1 MTPRQKKPNYYHIGS
16 LEKGIKLLKILAAGG
31 AMSLEEIATEAK
43 MDRSG
48 CHRYLLTF
56 RDLGL
61 LSKHANSGYRLTTG
75 LFEIAMMYINRLG
88 IRQIARPFME
98 ELSSKY
104 NETVNLVVRN
114 GDQVV
119 FLNKVEGSHQY
130 RMDIAVGTSHPIYC
144 TAQGKAIIA
153 FRPENERDAFC
164 GHMKN
169 LKAFSAKTITTPKAF
184 KEEIAAIRRQGFAIN
199 QEEYFAGMSGV
210 AAPVYDY
217 TGFAVYSISVA
228 GPSERMPMDML
239 LHTGE
244 DLKRVCGKV
253 SAILGRTE

>member
-1 MTPRQKKPNYYHIGS
+1 MTPRKKKPNYYHIGS
-16 LEKGIKLLKILAAGG
+16 LEKGIKILKILAAGG
-31 AMSLEEIATEAK
+31 SMSLEEIAREAR

-61 LSKHANSGYRLTTG
+61 LSKQAGSGYRLTTG
-75 LFEIAMMYINRLG
+75 LFEIAMMHINRLG

-98 ELSSKY
+98 ELSQRY

-119 FLNKVEGSHQY
+119 FLNKIESSHQY

-153 FRPENERDAFC
+153 FRPENESDAFC
-164 GHMKN
+164 ESLKHA
-169 LKAFSAKTITTPKAF
+169 KAFSAKTITGPKSF
-184 KEEIAAIRRQGFAIN
+184 KKEITAIRRRGFAIN

-228 GPSERMPMDML
+228 GPSERMPMDVL
-239 LHTGE
+239 KRIGE
-244 DLKRVCGKV
+244 DLKRVCDEISV
-253 SAILGRTE
+253 ILGRTE

>member
-16 LEKGIKLLKILAAGG
+16 LEKGIKLLRILAAGG
-31 AMSLEEIATEAK
+31 TMSLEEIATEAR

-75 LFEIAMMYINRLG
+75 LFEIAMMHINRLG

-119 FLNKVEGSHQY
+119 FLNKIESSHQY
-130 RMDIAVGTSHPIYC
+130 RTDIAVGTSHPIYC

-153 FRPENERDAFC
+153 FRPENERDVFC
-164 GHMKN
+164 GNMKIV
-169 LKAFSAKTITTPKAF
+169 KAFSAKTITTPKAF
-184 KEEIAAIRRQGFAIN
+184 KEEIAVIRRRCFAIN

-210 AAPVYDY
+210 AAPVFDY

-239 LHTGE
+239 LRMGE

-253 SAILGRTE
+253 SEILGWTE